1 MNHAAASTVNVVT
14 EGLLLDHGET
24 EMSPMPAPSATKAKE
39 NAAATKA
46 PAKTAAHE
54 TPETASTAVSTA
66 ATLDKGERPVTVA
79 CVISSNLRSR
89 NEIARPTCAGPV
101 VCRPAG

>member
-24 EMSPMPAPSATKAKE
+24 ETRPMPAPSATNAKE

-46 PAKTAAHE
+46 PANTAAQD
-54 TPETASTAVSTA
+54 TPETASTAVST
-66 ATLDKGERPVTVA
+66 RPLSTGA
-79 CVISSNLRSR
+79 YGS
-89 NEIARPTCAGPV
+89 
-101 VCRPAG
+101 